1 MEAKMTKFHV
11 GDKVRFTA
19 REDRKR
25 LGYRIERELDGH
37 TGTIASIPTGVYGT
51 GYIEVEFPKA
61 PMHPKWFMVEETTL
75 TKL

>member
-1 MEAKMTKFHV
+1 MTKFKV

-37 TGTIASIPTGVYGT
+37 AGTIASIPVGVYGT
-51 GYIEVEFPKA
+51 GYIEVHFPEA
-61 PMHPKWFMVEETTL
+61 AVRPEYVMVEETTL

>member
-1 MEAKMTKFHV
+1 MTKFKV

-37 TGTIASIPTGVYGT
+37 VGTVASIPYGIGFN

-61 PMHPKWFMVEETTL
+61 PMHPKWFTVEETTL
-75 TKL
+75 TKI